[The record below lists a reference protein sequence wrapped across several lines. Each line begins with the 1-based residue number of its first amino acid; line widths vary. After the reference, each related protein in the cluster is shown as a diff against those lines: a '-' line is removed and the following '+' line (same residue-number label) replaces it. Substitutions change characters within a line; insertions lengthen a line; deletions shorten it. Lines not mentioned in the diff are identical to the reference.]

1 MYFIWCYDILFFVD
15 CTISIPNENEHYS
28 LYAEGVFVRKMIT
41 DTQSFITL
49 NDDFCIILYYTVHT
63 WRHLYVCCATRLFPY
78 YPHTFNE
85 SDAPLSVIADLTGRS
100 YDRFKR
106 SMAYLNAATLGKFYR
121 FPPTFFWQL
130 ASLCRFGKNS
140 RLNLR
145 LLVNTYDKSI
155 VIPERIKWN

>member
-1 MYFIWCYDILFFVD
+1 MSASQHDYFLF
-15 CTISIPNENEHYS
+15 TLIP
-28 LYAEGVFVRKMIT
+28 LTKA
-41 DTQSFITL
+41 
-49 NDDFCIILYYTVHT
+49 
-63 WRHLYVCCATRLFPY
+63 
-78 YPHTFNE
+78 
-85 SDAPLSVIADLTGRS
+85 IADLPGRS

-145 LLVNTYDKSI
+145 LLVNTYDKAI